1 MFHLSSSRIKF
12 SIPALT
18 ASTALALCIFL
29 IADCKASI
37 NVSSEWLGLFSH
49 SRDEA
54 DSCMTYAKDP
64 LELLKD
70 PQLPTAQVSSVIV
83 VLLGFPLWLSLML
96 SPFWKFP
103 NGVWPKIISIAISV
117 VIGNLQ
123 LLTVV
128 KFIRFVL
135 DAYPEQKVYYN
146 NKGIIVCTVLFWF
159 LTAIAISLCGV
170 KPASVPLAANRQGS
184 SRSKQGGELSKSVS
198 EDTKE
203 TIGHGPTDLC
213 KSASDET
220 KDTNDLEEGILKIK
234 NSTCEENQE
243 LEEAIEFSLS
253 ASGMGTFSSF

>member
-12 SIPALT
+12 TIPALT

-29 IADCKASI
+29 IVDCKASI

-49 SRDEA
+49 ARDEA
-54 DSCMTYAKDP
+54 DSCITYAKDS

-96 SPFWKFP
+96 SPFWKCP

-146 NKGIIVCTVLFWF
+146 NKGIIVCSVLFWF

-170 KPASVPLAANRQGS
+170 KPAPVLLAANRQGL
-184 SRSKQGGELSKSVS
+184 SRSKQGELSKSVS

-203 TIGHGPTDLC
+203 TIGRGPTDLC

-220 KDTNDLEEGILKIK
+220 KDTNDLEEGILKIDD
-234 NSTCEENQE
+234 STSEENQE
-243 LEEAIEFSLS
+243 LDEAIEFSLS